1 MFNVQDLLLQVCCHP
16 QLVPSQYHLYV
27 SFLWNHVCRTLTMQE
42 RSLLDSYKSS
52 GKYVFLHEYLSEV
65 AKKKVTPTELE
76 ETTSLSEEES
86 QEEESDSMEIPI
98 EKEKPQRD
106 KIVIF
111 CQHDRTITTIQNYI
125 LSTLPLNSLSV
136 TRQLSKEE
144 QYNRL
149 QAFNEDPSYDVLLLL
164 TSMGKEGICL
174 NQANIL
180 IFIELDANPYQDL
193 QV

>member
-16 QLVPSQYHLYV
+16 QLVPSQYHLYI

-136 TRQLSKEE
+136 TRMKYSKKSRE
-144 QYNRL
+144 
-149 QAFNEDPSYDVLLLL
+149 
-164 TSMGKEGICL
+164 
-174 NQANIL
+174 
-180 IFIELDANPYQDL
+180 
-193 QV
+193 

>member
-1 MFNVQDLLLQVCCHP
+1 
-16 QLVPSQYHLYV
+16 
-27 SFLWNHVCRTLTMQE
+27 MQE

-76 ETTSLSEEES
+76 EATSLSEEES
-86 QEEESDSMEIPI
+86 QEEESMEIPI

-136 TRQLSKEE
+136 TRMKYSKESRE
-144 QYNRL
+144 
-149 QAFNEDPSYDVLLLL
+149 
-164 TSMGKEGICL
+164 
-174 NQANIL
+174 
-180 IFIELDANPYQDL
+180 
-193 QV
+193 